1 VGAIARC
8 QSRDT
13 PSAITAKPLDPIGN
27 SRALQSLR
35 HLPWTNELPVTDAL
49 IEILKS
55 PGALDFSGILVVS
68 AVFFVCAVI
77 VPVPRTALCLGT
89 GAIFGLSAIPVI
101 VPSTTLGAV
110 AAFLSAR
117 YLFAERL
124 HRMVDRSPNLRIVLN
139 AIDAEG
145 WRVVGLMRFAG
156 PILNFL
162 QNLMFGLTRIGLW
175 PFTAATFV
183 CTIPQICLYVYLGA
197 LGKEMLVA
205 QTLSPLSLGLA

>member
-1 VGAIARC
+1 
-8 QSRDT
+8 
-13 PSAITAKPLDPIGN
+13 
-27 SRALQSLR
+27 
-35 HLPWTNELPVTDAL
+35 VTDAL
-49 IEILKS
+49 IEILKNS
-55 PGALDFSGILVVS
+55 GALDFSGILVLS

-110 AAFLSAR
+110 VAFLSAR
-117 YLFAERL
+117 YLFAGRL
-124 HRMVDRSPNLRIVLN
+124 HRMVDQSPKLRIVLN

-156 PILNFL
+156 PVPNFL

-175 PFTAATFV
+175 PFTAATFI

-197 LGKEMLVA
+197 LGKEMLA
-205 QTLSPLSLGLA
+205 QTLSPLSLGLACIAALTMCSVVVLIARRARASFRALAARASSHGCPS

>member
-1 VGAIARC
+1 
-8 QSRDT
+8 
-13 PSAITAKPLDPIGN
+13 
-27 SRALQSLR
+27 
-35 HLPWTNELPVTDAL
+35 VTDAV

-55 PGALDFSGILVVS
+55 SSALDFSGILVLS

-110 AAFLSAR
+110 VAFLSAR

-124 HRMVDRSPNLRIVLN
+124 HRMVGRSPKLRIILN

-156 PILNFL
+156 PVPNFL

-175 PFTAATFV
+175 PFTAATFI

-205 QTLSPLSLGLA
+205 HTLSPLSLGLACIAALTMCSVVVLIARRARASFRDLAAQASAQRRAS